1 MADRPLPHL
10 QFAVL
15 GALGTAKRPGRE
27 IREELRSLGLRKA
40 GPTFYRLMT
49 RLEEAGFVEGWYEQ
63 EVLDGQIF
71 RERVYQAR
79 PAGQQAWRETRDFH
93 LAVMRRHAENDHE
106 SPA

>member
-15 GALGTAKRPGRE
+15 GALGSAKRTGRE
-27 IREELRSLGLRKA
+27 IREELRALDLKKT
-40 GPTFYRLMT
+40 GPAFYRLMT

-63 EVLDGQIF
+63 EVVDGQIF
-71 RERVYQAR
+71 RERVYRAR
-79 PAGQQAWRETRDFH
+79 PEGERVWRRTRDFH
-93 LAVMRRHAENDHE
+93 LAVIHRRARDENE

>member
-1 MADRPLPHL
+1 MAERPLPHL

-15 GALGTAKRPGRE
+15 GALGSGTRTGRE
-27 IREELRSLGLRKA
+27 IREELRSLDLEKT

-63 EVLDGQIF
+63 EVVDGQIF
-71 RERVYQAR
+71 RERAYRALPPGER
-79 PAGQQAWRETRDFH
+79 AWRRTRDFH
-93 LAVMRRHAENDHE
+93 LAVIGRHAADEHE